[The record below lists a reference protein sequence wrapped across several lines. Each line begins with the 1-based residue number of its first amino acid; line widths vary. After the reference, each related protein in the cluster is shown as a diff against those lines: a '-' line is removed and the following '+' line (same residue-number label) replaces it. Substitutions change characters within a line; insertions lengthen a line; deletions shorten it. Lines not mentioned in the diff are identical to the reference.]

1 MTSKTLSIEDRNL
14 QGGVKITAVGQK
26 RYSDIDLSFMKK
38 KNGDIFK
45 KTDAAAVK
53 QSVKNL
59 LLTNYYE
66 KPFQPY
72 FGANIQGLLFE
83 LTNDF
88 IEDDVREEVRKAIE
102 TYEPRARLID
112 VTADFN
118 DEQHSLDVRIVFQ
131 VVNTGEVVTIETE
144 ISRLR

>member
-1 MTSKTLSIEDRNL
+1 MSTKTLSIEDRNL
-14 QGGVKITAVGQK
+14 QGGVRITSVGQK

-45 KTDAAAVK
+45 KTDASSVK
-53 QSVKNL
+53 QSIKNL

-72 FGANIQGLLFE
+72 FGANIQGMLFE
-83 LTNDF
+83 LNDDF
-88 IEDDVREEVRKAIE
+88 IESDVQEEIRKAIE
-102 TYEPRARLID
+102 IYEPRAKLID
-112 VTADFN
+112 VIARFN
-118 DEQHSLDVRIVFQ
+118 ESQNSLNVQVIFQ
-131 VVNTGEVVTIETE
+131 IVNTNEIATIETE

>member
-112 VTADFN
+112 VIADFN

>member
-112 VTADFN
+112 VIADFN

-144 ISRLR
+144 I

>member
-1 MTSKTLSIEDRNL
+1 MASKTLSIEDKNL

-83 LTNDF
+83 LSNDF

-112 VTADFN
+112 VAAEF
-118 DEQHSLDVRIVFQ
+118 DENQHSLDVRIVFQ

>member
-1 MTSKTLSIEDRNL
+1 MASKTLSIEDKNL

-83 LTNDF
+83 LANDF

-112 VTADFN
+112 VAAEFN
-118 DEQHSLDVRIVFQ
+118 ESQHSLDVRIVFQ